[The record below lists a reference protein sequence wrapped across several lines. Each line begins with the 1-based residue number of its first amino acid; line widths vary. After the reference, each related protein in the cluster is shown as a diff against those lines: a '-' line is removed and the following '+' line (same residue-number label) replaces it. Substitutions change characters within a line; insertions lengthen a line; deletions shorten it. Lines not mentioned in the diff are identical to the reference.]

1 MKKVYFAAPLFS
13 ESEQLYNNYAVSKI
27 RATMDNIGY
36 EIEVYLPQENESI
49 NDKSQYADSIMIADG
64 DNKYL
69 EEADILIAV
78 IDGQV
83 MDVGVAA
90 EIGYF
95 YSMNKPIIALYT
107 DSRQGTFDN
116 QKKIDAL
123 DEIAESQFS
132 YANLYVIGL
141 IKGRGKVVNSVTG
154 LIEMLDQLM

>member
-13 ESEQLYNNYAVSKI
+13 ESEQLYNNYVVSEI
-27 RATMDNIGY
+27 RDTMDNIGY
-36 EIEVYLPQENESI
+36 EIEVYLPQENGII

-69 EEADILIAV
+69 EEADILIAL
-78 IDGQV
+78 IDGQS

-107 DSRQGTFDN
+107 DSRQGTFGN

-141 IKGRGKVVNSVTG
+141 IKRRGKVVNSITG
-154 LIEMLDQLM
+154 LIEILDQLV

>member
-1 MKKVYFAAPLFS
+1 MKKIYFASPLFS
-13 ESEQLYNNYAVSKI
+13 HSELYFNSHVVNLIRGQLGASVDI
-27 RATMDNIGY
+27 
-36 EIEVYLPQENESI
+36 YLPQENESI

-69 EEADILIAV
+69 EDADILVAI

-95 YSMNKPIIALYT
+95 YSMNRPIIALYT
-107 DSRQGTFDN
+107 DSRQGTFGN

-141 IKGRGKVVNSVTG
+141 IKRRGKVVNSVTG
-154 LIEMLDQLM
+154 LIEVLDQLM